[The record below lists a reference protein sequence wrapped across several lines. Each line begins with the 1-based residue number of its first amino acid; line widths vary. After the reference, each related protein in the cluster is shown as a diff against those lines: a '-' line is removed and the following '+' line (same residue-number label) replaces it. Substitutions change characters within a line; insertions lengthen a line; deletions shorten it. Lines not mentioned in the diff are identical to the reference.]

1 MQWAPA
7 EARCLRQL
15 RRQDRVLHT
24 WVLPAALKVSS
35 CEVLP
40 RMCLRIEVTN
50 SQGEGSWASWQ
61 PWNIPAT
68 LAVSQTRSCRLPAF
82 KTHTQAAATGA
93 RPRCRSLGRCALLYD
108 DQVADAISASGV
120 ACSDYRVWSRV
131 WSHGNTNRL
140 YDVRWAENGL
150 STRKSGVHSHG
161 DCDGAQK

>member
-1 MQWAPA
+1 MGACRSALSATAAASGPCA
-7 EARCLRQL
+7 AHLGLASCVEREQL
-15 RRQDRVLHT
+15 RG
-24 WVLPAALKVSS
+24 
-35 CEVLP
+35 LP
-40 RMCLRIEVTN
+40 RMCLQIEVTN
-50 SQGEGSWASWQ
+50 SQGEGNWASWQ
-61 PWNIPAT
+61 LWNISAT

-120 ACSDYRVWSRV
+120 ACSGYRV